1 MSGLKIFRNDEER
14 AGLLLIL
21 PAFLII
27 VGLIGYPFVYSI
39 FLSFT
44 NTTIGK
50 LGDFVGFKN
59 FIALAKSSR
68 YQDVLIRSVIYTIG
82 SLIPKLFFGLG
93 VALLLRNLGNYKW
106 TKFLKSL
113 FLFPWVIP
121 TSLSAL
127 AWLWLYNPNF
137 SVLNWIIAKII
148 PGSTGIGWVLSPA
161 MAMVSV
167 IVFNVW
173 RGVPF
178 FAISFLAGLLS
189 IDEELY
195 EAADVE
201 GANGL
206 QKFLHISLPLLKP
219 VVSIVLLFSML
230 MTIAEFNS
238 IYIITNG
245 GPQSS
250 TQIIAFYSYV
260 EGIRGGSLSRGAA
273 VSIFLFPILFI
284 VSYFQL
290 RTIRKGIGRK

>member
-1 MSGLKIFRNDEER
+1 LKLFRNNEER

-21 PAFLII
+21 PAFII
-27 VGLIGYPFVYSI
+27 IIGLIAYPFFYSI
-39 FLSFT
+39 ILSFT
-44 NTTIGK
+44 DTTFGV

-59 FIALAKSSR
+59 FINLAKSSR
-68 YQDVLIRSVIYTIG
+68 FHDVLIRTGIYTVG
-82 SLIPKLFFGLG
+82 SLIPKFLFGLG
-93 VALLLRNLGNYKW
+93 VALLIRSLGNKKW
-106 TKFLKSL
+106 TRFIKGL
-113 FLFPWVIP
+113 FLFPWVVP

-127 AWLWLYNPNF
+127 AWLWLYSPNF
-137 SVLNWIIAKII
+137 SVLNWIIEKII
-148 PGSTGIGWVLSPA
+148 PGSGGIGWVLSPG
-161 MAMVSV
+161 MALFSV
-167 IVFNVW
+167 ILFNIW

-206 QKFLHISLPLLKP
+206 QKLLYISLPLLKP
-219 VVSIVLLFSML
+219 VVSVVLLFSML
-230 MTIAEFNS
+230 MTVAEFNS
-238 IYIITNG
+238 IYVITNG

-250 TQIIAFYSYV
+250 TTILAFYSYV
-260 EGIRGGSLSRGAA
+260 EGIRGGSLGRGAA
-273 VSIFLFPILFI
+273 VSLFIFPILFI